1 MLSRS
6 TCIFKVHKL
15 DLSSLRSQW
24 TAETSIRAWLCP
36 ETARK
41 QRQCHRPHRLSG
53 ITGGT
58 YKTET
63 GGCGFNP
70 AEKTLHPKLCSARFN
85 IYSPSVLSIQGPFYI
100 LLEALPQAS
109 ARH

>member
-6 TCIFKVHKL
+6 TCIFQVHKL

-24 TAETSIRAWLCP
+24 TAKTHIRVWLCP

-41 QRQCHRPHRLSG
+41 QWPSQCHRLSG

-63 GGCGFNP
+63 GGGGVR
-70 AEKTLHPKLCSARFN
+70 L
-85 IYSPSVLSIQGPFYI
+85 
-100 LLEALPQAS
+100 
-109 ARH
+109 